1 MRKLILI
8 SVFISI
14 ISSCSNDDNVD
25 PCPCEFKL
33 SQVTGLENN
42 SYYLETLV
50 SLPNPCDS
58 YLDQNIDLVTQLYE
72 NDGTYQNPIKGINR
86 AGSPRTGTILFTS
99 NYLNALNSGIGSI
112 ISHGGIQND
121 ETVVEY
127 NCN

>member
-1 MRKLILI
+1 MFDF
-8 SVFISI
+8 S
-14 ISSCSNDDNVD
+14 DDNKLKEFS
-25 PCPCEFKL
+25 CP
-33 SQVTGLENN
+33 
-42 SYYLETLV
+42 
-50 SLPNPCDS
+50 
-58 YLDQNIDLVTQLYE
+58 
-72 NDGTYQNPIKGINR
+72 NPIKGINR

>member
-1 MRKLILI
+1 MKKLILI
-8 SVFISI
+8 SIFISI
-14 ISSCSNDDNVD
+14 IPSCSNDDNVD
-25 PCPCEFKL
+25 PCPCEFTL

-42 SYYLETLV
+42 SYYLETLA

-58 YLDQNIDLVTQLYE
+58 YLNQNIDLVTQLYE
-72 NDGTYQNPIKGINR
+72 NDGTYQNPIKGNR
-86 AGSPRTGTILFTS
+86 AGTPRTGTILFTS

-127 NCN
+127 NCY